1 MPQKPKKKPP
11 PSASSYENITFAN
24 AETQMSQFVK
34 YYKGIGLVGEEE
46 WKHFLQSLFN
56 ELPLSFRISA
66 RTRRCNNIYDGRPG
80 VLSEAEVL
88 REYLKNEIITKLS
101 GVEVDGEPFQIKSIP
116 WYPNQMGW
124 KASTDFK
131 MLSQSSELKPI
142 AEFLFSEEKGL
153 TLFNQDLTSMIP
165 PLLVDVLPQHK
176 VLELHCGVGHQTA
189 QIMELLYANPKKM
202 PDGFLVANDKDRS
215 RTQYR
220 INQGT
225 NILYTHHPAETF
237 PDLYLTPEHDQDS
250 KVLYDRI
257 FLDGASSNDG
267 SLRSNPKLRIGWSI
281 TNAQKNHTELKKQ
294 VRRALELLEINGQL
308 VYSTQSMN
316 PLENEAVVAA
326 IMSEAPGA
334 LKLVDVKNK
343 LPSFHIRQGMTQWK
357 VMSQGLVF
365 YDKFDDAPAWYQ
377 KENERSLFPP
387 DNIGALNI
395 EKCLRVLP
403 HDNDTGAFFVAVFM
417 KMGDLPWVKEE
428 AEEAK
433 VKMETDEAGGMAD
446 GDAKKE
452 EDKPKY
458 LTPLRCDVNVSVT
471 EIEWTTEITDE
482 QLNTRTDTEV
492 SNFGLPEINISKC
505 CIPLSLQ
512 RKMKAERSGYKEITE
527 DNPDWAKI
535 KDRFD
540 IKKFDPV
547 PYMLQYD
554 EDGQTN
560 AMYYFCS
567 PDIKKLILYNKD
579 AVMSRKSAGGLT
591 FMKGC
596 LNTCQDL
603 YPGAVLPLMPYIN
616 KRLLSVPKSDLVLM
630 LENKEVLFDKFSDKV
645 KATLEGMKDETGYMY
660 FYYEPK
666 GKNADPRCTIIIK
679 REKFDS
685 FVKKT
690 FSPYSNDDKHNLR
703 LCGITSD
710 EEEGQENM
718 QVDGVAE

>member
-66 RTRRCNNIYDGRPG
+66 RTRR
-80 VLSEAEVL
+80 
-88 REYLKNEIITKLS
+88 
-101 GVEVDGEPFQIKSIP
+101 
-116 WYPNQMGW
+116 YPNQMGW

-142 AEFLFSEEKGL
+142 AEFLFSEEKG
-153 TLFNQDLTSMIP
+153 
-165 PLLVDVLPQHK
+165 
-176 VLELHCGVGHQTA
+176 
-189 QIMELLYANPKKM
+189 
-202 PDGFLVANDKDRS
+202 
-215 RTQYR
+215 
-220 INQGT
+220 
-225 NILYTHHPAETF
+225 
-237 PDLYLTPEHDQDS
+237 HDQDS

-357 VMSQGLVF
+357 VLVMSQGLVF

-645 KATLEGMKDETGYMY
+645 KATLEGMKDE
-660 FYYEPK
+660 
-666 GKNADPRCTIIIK
+666 
-679 REKFDS
+679 
-685 FVKKT
+685 
-690 FSPYSNDDKHNLR
+690 
-703 LCGITSD
+703 
-710 EEEGQENM
+710 EEGQENM